1 LEEKN
6 IAVTESVDSEV
17 LKETISISSTEE
29 FADEQAANENQ
40 AETILLEQPEPVEE
54 EISEQEVISE
64 DAHSDNDKENEN
76 ESDLVGKII
85 SDLDAPVAKAGVDLL
100 AELDVRPATD
110 QEGESNNKVNSNWQ

>member
-1 LEEKN
+1 LEEEN